1 MSVIFIKIIIAHKRE
16 DNSSHP
22 PLKLRGGVGGVN
34 PLSPGGSV
42 VRIYKLILFSIMITM
57 YARHIDL
64 GKFSEDGLDQ
74 IIHEGSEIMDVA
86 KRVDFLSTQFLGIDY
101 SESTLI
107 GDKDTQEAFVINL
120 REVDC
125 LTFIEYIEAM
135 RLSDSFSAFESNLRK
150 VRYKYGI
157 VEFANRNHF
166 FTDWIGYNAEFVHN
180 ATEEIGGK
188 NTVKV
193 LKSLN
198 EKEDGSYFLA
208 GIQPVSRDI
217 IYIPSDSIDDSVLAN
232 LGTGDYIG
240 IYSALQGLDVSHVG
254 IIIKKDNL
262 LYLRHASS
270 RQECRKVVDQNLRD
284 YMANKPGLI
293 ILRPK

>member
-1 MSVIFIKIIIAHKRE
+1 
-16 DNSSHP
+16 
-22 PLKLRGGVGGVN
+22 
-34 PLSPGGSV
+34 
-42 VRIYKLILFSIMITM
+42 MITM

-74 IIHEGSEIMDVA
+74 IIRKGSEIMDVA
-86 KRVDFLSTQFLGIDY
+86 KRIDFLSTQFLDIDY
-101 SESTLI
+101 AESTLI
-107 GDKDTQEAFVINL
+107 GDKDMPEVFVINL
-120 REVDC
+120 LGVDC
-125 LTFIEYIEAM
+125 LTFIEYIKAM
-135 RLSDSFSAFESNLRK
+135 RLSDSFPAFESNLRK

-166 FTDWIGYNAEFVHN
+166 FTDWIGHNAEFVHD

-208 GIQPVSRDI
+208 GIQPVTREV
-217 IYIPSDSIDDSVLAN
+217 IYIPSDSIDDSVLGN
-232 LGTGDYIG
+232 LRTGDYAG
-240 IYSALQGLDVSHVG
+240 IYSPFKGLDVSHTG
-254 IIIKKDNL
+254 IIIKKENS

-270 RQECRKVVDQNLRD
+270 QREYQKVVDQDFKD
-284 YMANKPGLI
+284 YMTGKPGMI